1 MQRAARSWPAY
12 AAVCWVAAYLSIHL
26 HAAFTGSSWPLPDP
40 PAAVRDDEKAR
51 IVEAGVCLILV
62 GAILTALALV
72 RPWGRILPRWMLL
85 GIAWVGCAIG
95 VLHWLIW
102 TIKGLLRVTGV
113 TPLQPEPDIPWN
125 ELVAYSH
132 RYDAVNLTVNEP
144 WFLGVGILFGLAA
157 IHYRRRTGHTA
168 PSAPA
173 WMTRTP
179 LFGVLGAVWGL
190 AGAVLQGAWALGVTT
205 GQRLGLHEPDNQ
217 LEFLGHL
224 RGYFAVMA
232 LLCLAAVPL
241 MLLFALQRRAPE
253 RPAQIL
259 AGIFLLGGLFVV
271 LIGVMSFN
279 AWIFGF
285 YGPALMAGGVLFEF
299 AIWRHRAAAKPR
311 PELLTV

>member
-1 MQRAARSWPAY
+1 MQRARSWPAY
-12 AAVCWVAAYLSIHL
+12 AAVCWVAAYMSIHL

-40 PAAVRDDEKAR
+40 PPAVRDDEKAR

-62 GAILTALALV
+62 GAILTALALA
-72 RPWGRILPRWMLL
+72 RPWGRVLPRWMLL

-113 TPLQPEPDIPWN
+113 TPLQPEPDIPWDQ
-125 ELVAYSH
+125 LVAYSH
-132 RYDAVNLTVNEP
+132 RYDAVNLSVNEP
-144 WFLGVGILFGLAA
+144 WFLVVGILFGLAA
-157 IHYRRRTGHTA
+157 VHFRRRAKGVPA
-168 PSAPA
+168 SAPG
-173 WMTRTP
+173 WMTGTP
-179 LFGVLGAVWGL
+179 LFGVLGAVWA
-190 AGAVLQGAWALGVTT
+190 AGAAVLQGYWALGGT
-205 GQRLGLHEPDNQ
+205 GAQRLGLHEPDNQ

-224 RGYFAVMA
+224 RGYFGVMA
-232 LLCLAAVPL
+232 VLALLSVPL
-241 MLLFALQRRAPE
+241 MLLLAFRKRVSERA
-253 RPAQIL
+253 AQVL

-299 AIWRHRAAAKPR
+299 AVWRHRGR
-311 PELLTV
+311 VDNERELALV